1 MKLCKIY
8 SNDDNRFHNIK
19 FHSGLNVVLAEIND
33 KLKDDKDTH
42 NLGKTLLISLI
53 DFLLLKKIQDK
64 SKFFLT
70 KGGFEE
76 QVFFA
81 ELKLNNGQYL
91 IIRRGVDQPTKISFK
106 LSDEEATGFPLD
118 LAFDYENLSFK
129 KAKEQLDSYLG
140 FDVLPNWDY
149 RKSITYFLRSQHDY
163 SNVFEL
169 GKFKGGKHKD
179 WKPFVFD
186 LLGFNG
192 SIVKEKYELEEEIS
206 ELEKKIEIIQ
216 QESNVDINERDKIA
230 GLLAIKLDERN
241 EIAQKI
247 DRFNFYESDA
257 EINADLVDNI
267 DTKIQILNA
276 QRYALSV
283 EIKKIENSLSSNPKN
298 VDLDKLKRLYSDA
311 DIYFPD
317 SLVNDFEKL
326 LDFKHSITKERNN
339 FLHENLTEYQSDYEA
354 LGSELKNFESEK
366 ERLLEYLTERDSYSK
381 FKEIQKQLSGIEAN
395 LIQLEEKLHSIDKTS
410 ALVEKVEEKQVDVE
424 NKVKEINVS
433 IDEQKHA
440 EIRKTFNHIIKS
452 ILNVNALLS
461 LSLNKYGNIEFDAR
475 IQNPE
480 SLDIT
485 SEDDGASYRKL
496 LCIAFD
502 IAILI
507 YYSDK
512 SFYHFAYH
520 DGSLEAL
527 DDRKKIKY
535 VSIINKICAD
545 YDLQYILTA
554 IDSDLPRNEYGD
566 VIPFSESEICLKLH
580 DRDDSGKLFKRSF

>member
-8 SNDDNRFHNIK
+8 SNDDDRFHNIK
-19 FHSGLNVVLAEIND
+19 FHSGLNVVLAEITD
-33 KLKDDKDTH
+33 KSDADKDTH

-53 DFLLLKKIQDK
+53 DFLLLKGINDK

-81 ELKLNNGQYL
+81 EIKLNSGKYL
-91 IIRRGVDQPTKISFK
+91 IIRRGVDYPSKISFK
-106 LSDEEATGFPLD
+106 LSDEAVTGFPLD
-118 LAFDYENLSFK
+118 IVFDYENLPFE
-129 KAKEQLDSYLG
+129 KAKKQLEDYLG
-140 FDVLPNWDY
+140 FDVLTNWPY

-163 SNVFEL
+163 RDVFEL
-169 GKFKGGKHKD
+169 GKFKGKHKD

-186 LLGFNG
+186 LLGFDGN
-192 SIVKEKYELEEEIS
+192 IVNEKYELEEEIAD
-206 ELEKKIEIIQ
+206 LNKKIEIIQ
-216 QESNVDINERDKIA
+216 QESNIDINERDKIA

-241 EIAQKI
+241 ELATKI

-257 EINADLVDNI
+257 KINAELVDNI

-283 EIKKIENSLSSNPKN
+283 EIKKTEESLSSTPSN

-311 DIYFPD
+311 NVYFPD

-326 LDFKHSITKERNN
+326 LDFKQSITNERNR
-339 FLHENLTEYQSDYEA
+339 FLHENLTGSKSDYET
-354 LGSELKNFESEK
+354 LGSELKDLESEK
-366 ERLLEYLTERDSYSK
+366 ERLMEYLTEKDSYSK
-381 FKEIQKQLSGIEAN
+381 FKELQKHLAGIEAN
-395 LIQLEEKLHSIDKTS
+395 LIQLKEKLKSIDKTS
-410 ALVEKVEEKQVDVE
+410 VLVDKVEEKQADVE
-424 NKVKEINVS
+424 NKIKDIHAS

-461 LSLNKYGNIEFDAR
+461 LSLNKQGNIEFDAR

-485 SEDDGASYRKL
+485 SEDDGATYRKM

-507 YYSDK
+507 YYSNK

-535 VSIINKICAD
+535 ISIINNICAD
-545 YDLQYILTA
+545 YDLQYILTT
-554 IDSDLPRNEYGD
+554 IDSDLPRNEYGE

-580 DRDDSGKLFKRSF
+580 DRNDSGKLFKRSF